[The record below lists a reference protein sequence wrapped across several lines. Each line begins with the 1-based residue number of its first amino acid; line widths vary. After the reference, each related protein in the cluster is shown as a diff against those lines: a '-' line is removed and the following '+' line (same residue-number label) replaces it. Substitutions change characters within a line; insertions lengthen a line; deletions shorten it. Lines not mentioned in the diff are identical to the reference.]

1 MEHNNK
7 CEMNK
12 KDAVELTRRFG
23 SPLYV
28 FDEDDF
34 ISNYHELLE
43 SVKSIYPKYNIAY
56 SYKTNYAPYICKI
69 VKNLGGYAEVVSGM
83 EYQVARKLGY
93 EPKNIVFNGPM
104 KGSELY
110 EHIDHDGVANIDNLD
125 ELDLVVSHIKANPD
139 KNYRLAFR
147 VNIDI
152 EQGYVSRFGIDAD
165 NGDLEYA
172 FRTIADIKN
181 AEVVGI
187 HCHVGRSRSLSA
199 WKKRVEIMFRLI
211 DKHFTSI
218 PQFVDL
224 GSGMN
229 SIMEPALA
237 AQFGDQIPTY
247 LEYAEIIGKA
257 FFNRYG
263 DLPVD
268 EQPELITEP
277 GTTVISA
284 YISFLTTVNSIRK
297 VKGKDIIT
305 VDGSVGNTG
314 DICDYKQLPITVN
327 RIGECRNVKD
337 ANIVG
342 YTCLE
347 ADILYR
353 SYSGVVGV
361 SDIIEFRNV
370 GSYSNVFKPPFIY
383 PNCAMIAIS
392 VNHEPVIF
400 KRKETM
406 EDVFMT
412 YKF

>member
-1 MEHNNK
+1 M
-7 CEMNK
+7 
-12 KDAVELTRRFG
+12 
-23 SPLYV
+23 
-28 FDEDDF
+28 
-34 ISNYHELLE
+34 
-43 SVKSIYPKYNIAY
+43 
-56 SYKTNYAPYICKI
+56 
-69 VKNLGGYAEVVSGM
+69 
-83 EYQVARKLGY
+83 
-93 EPKNIVFNGPM
+93 
-104 KGSELY
+104 
-110 EHIDHDGVANIDNLD
+110 
-125 ELDLVVSHIKANPD
+125 
-139 KNYRLAFR
+139 
-147 VNIDI
+147 
-152 EQGYVSRFGIDAD
+152 
-165 NGDLEYA
+165 
-172 FRTIADIKN
+172 
-181 AEVVGI
+181 
-187 HCHVGRSRSLSA
+187 
-199 WKKRVEIMFRLI
+199 
-211 DKHFTSI
+211 
-218 PQFVDL
+218 
-224 GSGMN
+224 
-229 SIMEPALA
+229 
-237 AQFGDQIPTY
+237 
-247 LEYAEIIGKA
+247 
-257 FFNRYG
+257 
-263 DLPVD
+263 
-268 EQPELITEP
+268 
-277 GTTVISA
+277 
-284 YISFLTTVNSIRK
+284 TTVNSIRK